1 MDSLTSTTRPLK
13 NETQPTSTTGRSTR
27 QELFETGFNRLIQ
40 ALKITKEFSS
50 PCPPLQTA
58 VGALL
63 IALEAYEKY
72 SDAMEALDSLLTRM
86 EPLQKVIRKALEVE
100 YDKCP
105 KALKERLEAFASQ
118 VLSVVDDV
126 KAIRS
131 RRRIIRFINASDY
144 AEQTEAWVKKL
155 SWSIQSFILEGTIVL
170 ELTVHEGFTMM
181 HGRFDRLDNG
191 IKEVSEGIQGLR
203 DDLDHKL
210 ADDPLRT
217 RLRPVLEARFDHGS
231 SIHVECHEGT
241 RGEVLATLCSWLRP
255 DDPRLST
262 LPEPVVP
269 AESDRPI
276 LWVYALPGVGKSTI
290 ARTAAVFWERDR
302 VLGATFFCARDGQ
315 RSNILGI
322 FRTIAYQLARRFPK
336 FRDALVK
343 VLDEDPDLYA
353 AAPSRQLEKLIAEPI
368 QVAVAEGEFHSR
380 IPIII
385 DALDEC
391 TDKAAVSTILTSLA
405 LHISK
410 LEPLWFLITSR
421 REENITRGFLHRTLL
436 ENTQQLNLTD
446 VRPDLTKRDIET
458 FVRSRFE
465 DIRRAIPGI
474 RHSWPSRAEL
484 DNLLRLSD
492 VLFIYA
498 ATAMLFIADDKVRD
512 PEGQL
517 NRLLASGNAAAI
529 SGTGSTFLL
538 DTLYEQ
544 VLNDAIVKLHQNLQ
558 TSIPRLLL
566 GTLVVAEE
574 RLDPATL
581 AALLDLPSLV
591 VQRVLPAFHAI
602 LTVPTADENTTPIRL
617 IHLSFANFLVDP
629 TRCANERFLVHP
641 PIHHSLIALR
651 CLNLMQ
657 ESLKYNVCEIS
668 SEHDHLP
675 NREIP
680 GLSARIARYL
690 PPVLRYACRYW
701 TRHLARAEIGEELL
715 VALEAFC
722 RAHLLHW
729 LEVLS
734 VLDSVAGVAESLR
747 STQAL
752 LKNADLRETEVP
764 ALLYECERMVRA
776 FYPAISTSFIQ
787 VYRTAIPFSPA
798 ESPLRRR
805 HQADV
810 SQVVDVR
817 IGGERSWSTILASQ
831 VVGVGTIL
839 ALAFSPD
846 GTHVVCAT
854 TDRLMLLLNAHTGVR
869 LQVFEGHTNWIRSV
883 SFSPTGK
890 ELLSGSD
897 DKTVRLWDVATGAC
911 LQTWTVRSHAVGSVA
926 WSPDGVF
933 IAYGAQNRTITLR
946 RVVSSKRNVVL
957 RQDACARYVAFGA
970 DGSLLSTSDNMTCNI
985 WDTHS
990 INWGATDN
998 APSQILE
1005 HSSEVTVAA
1014 VSSDS
1019 SLVACGLRSGEIV
1032 LWRKADKQQLSCLPG
1047 ESDVISLA
1055 FYSNSRLA
1063 AAYGWSPSILW
1074 DVSSVTPIRVDAMDI
1089 AKADAASFSPDGVH
1103 IAYAIDST
1111 LQIRRWSGNTPR
1123 ETGVLKPPT
1132 KPSLAKR
1139 LKRLLGCFSPPPLSS
1154 SSMEEVTDDIPIRV
1168 LAVSISPRGTLMV
1181 AVYEDHWRQW
1191 DISSGQCTRTK
1202 EHVGSELST
1211 IAWSFTG
1218 EYFACT
1224 GQDENIR
1231 IWDTHTG
1238 NQLGTYAGH
1247 SSTVTA
1253 IVFTADDQHFL
1264 SASRDGSI
1272 RRWVLQDTRPEA
1284 SSEVVFQSAEDEI
1297 DAFAVSPDGRWMLA
1311 GASRHES
1318 PPDTSSAE
1326 LLAKPSRRPAD
1337 RNGWYGALYLYD
1349 ATGRVVW
1356 IENHRSIV
1364 SAVAFSHDC
1373 TRALAGSVEGEVFLY
1388 DLTQL
1393 IPLDKATVRRAPPI
1407 VVPEHRFNIGSTH
1420 RVRHVSF
1427 ALNGQGILTDKS
1439 YNPLTAELRPL
1450 SVPVADPSSPSPHFL
1465 DDDGWLWLVDAKQVP
1480 RRVCWVS
1487 PSARPTDLDAAR
1499 SWISQQNR
1507 VIACRTHDGRL
1518 VVIDISRC

>member
-1 MDSLTSTTRPLK
+1 MT
-13 NETQPTSTTGRSTR
+13 
-27 QELFETGFNRLIQ
+27 
-40 ALKITKEFSS
+40 
-50 PCPPLQTA
+50 
-58 VGALL
+58 
-63 IALEAYEKY
+63 
-72 SDAMEALDSLLTRM
+72 
-86 EPLQKVIRKALEVE
+86 
-100 YDKCP
+100 
-105 KALKERLEAFASQ
+105 ER
-118 VLSVVDDV
+118 
-126 KAIRS
+126 
-131 RRRIIRFINASDY
+131 
-144 AEQTEAWVKKL
+144 
-155 SWSIQSFILEGTIVL
+155 
-170 ELTVHEGFTMM
+170 
-181 HGRFDRLDNG
+181 
-191 IKEVSEGIQGLR
+191 
-203 DDLDHKL
+203 
-210 ADDPLRT
+210 
-217 RLRPVLEARFDHGS
+217 
-231 SIHVECHEGT
+231 IHH
-241 RGEVLATLCSWLRP
+241 
-255 DDPRLST
+255 
-262 LPEPVVP
+262 
-269 AESDRPI
+269 
-276 LWVYALPGVGKSTI
+276 
-290 ARTAAVFWERDR
+290 
-302 VLGATFFCARDGQ
+302 
-315 RSNILGI
+315 
-322 FRTIAYQLARRFPK
+322 
-336 FRDALVK
+336 
-343 VLDEDPDLYA
+343 
-353 AAPSRQLEKLIAEPI
+353 
-368 QVAVAEGEFHSR
+368 
-380 IPIII
+380 
-385 DALDEC
+385 
-391 TDKAAVSTILTSLA
+391 
-405 LHISK
+405 
-410 LEPLWFLITSR
+410 
-421 REENITRGFLHRTLL
+421 
-436 ENTQQLNLTD
+436 
-446 VRPDLTKRDIET
+446 
-458 FVRSRFE
+458 
-465 DIRRAIPGI
+465 
-474 RHSWPSRAEL
+474 
-484 DNLLRLSD
+484 
-492 VLFIYA
+492 
-498 ATAMLFIADDKVRD
+498 
-512 PEGQL
+512 
-517 NRLLASGNAAAI
+517 
-529 SGTGSTFLL
+529 
-538 DTLYEQ
+538 
-544 VLNDAIVKLHQNLQ
+544 
-558 TSIPRLLL
+558 SIPRLLL

-657 ESLKYNVCEIS
+657 ESLEVQ
-668 SEHDHLP
+668 P
-675 NREIP
+675 
-680 GLSARIARYL
+680 
-690 PPVLRYACRYW
+690 
-701 TRHLARAEIGEELL
+701 RAEIGEELL

-734 VLDSVAGVAESLR
+734 VMDSVAGVAESLR

-869 LQVFEGHTNWIRSV
+869 LQAFEGHTNWIRSV

-911 LQTWTVRSHAVGSVA
+911 LQTWRVRSHAIGSVA

-946 RVVSSKRNVVL
+946 TRVVSSKRNVVL
-957 RQDACARYVAFGA
+957 RQDACARNVAFGA

-990 INWGATDN
+990 INWGATYN

-1032 LWRKADKQQLSCLPG
+1032 LWRKADKQQLFCLPG

-1055 FYSNSRLA
+1055 FYSDSRLA
-1063 AAYGWSPSILW
+1063 AAYSWSPSILW

-1089 AKADAASFSPDGVH
+1089 AKADAASFSSDGVH

-1123 ETGVLKPPT
+1123 ETGALKPPT

-1139 LKRLLGCFSPPPLSS
+1139 LKRLLGCFLPPPLSS
-1154 SSMEEVTDDIPIRV
+1154 TSMEVVTDDIPIRV

-1181 AVYEDHWRQW
+1181 AVYEDHWRLW

-1211 IAWSFTG
+1211 IAWAVTG

-1231 IWDTHTG
+1231 IWDTQAG

-1272 RRWVLQDTRPEA
+1272 RRWVLQDTSPAA
-1284 SSEVVFQSAEDEI
+1284 SSEVLFQSAEDEI

-1326 LLAKPSRRPAD
+1326 LLAKPSRPPAD
-1337 RNGWYGALYLYD
+1337 RNDWYGALYLYD

-1356 IENHRSIV
+1356 IENHRSII

-1450 SVPVADPSSPSPHFL
+1450 SVPVADPPSPSPHFL
-1465 DDDGWLWLVDAKQVP
+1465 DDDGWLWLVDAKQAP
-1480 RRVCWVS
+1480 RRVCWVP
-1487 PSARPTDLDAAR
+1487 PSARPTDMDAAR

-1507 VIACRTHDGRL
+1507 VIAFSFLPRVEHTRL
-1518 VVIDISRC
+1518 LVPVS